1 MNTQQICDE
10 YGLDPDTTLFLPEQF
25 DDCLAGIDHMNEC
38 VVYYSDKVIECLM
51 EVDGMD
57 FETAS
62 EHFSYNIQGSLGE
75 GFPTYIE
82 SLGGIE
88 E

>member
-1 MNTQQICDE
+1 MTFAQKICDE
-10 YGLDPDTTLFLPEQF
+10 HGLDPDFTLFLPEEF
-25 DDCLAGIDHMNEC
+25 NHCLAGIDHMNAC

-51 EVDGMD
+51 EVDEMD
-57 FETAS
+57 FEDAC

-82 SLGGIE
+82 SVEVE